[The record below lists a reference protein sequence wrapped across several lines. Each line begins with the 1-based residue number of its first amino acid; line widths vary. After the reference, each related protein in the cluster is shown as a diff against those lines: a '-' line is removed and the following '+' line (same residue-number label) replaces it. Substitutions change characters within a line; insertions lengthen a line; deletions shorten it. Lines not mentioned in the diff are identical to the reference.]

1 MASSDHFS
9 SFNASS
15 FDDWEDIPYKENRVQ
30 ENPFSD
36 IEDSNFN
43 SNVNSNV
50 NSNIDSVI
58 TSSESASPKTVES
71 EDASLEDASE
81 EDASEPISFEQELF
95 TTLQPYQQMYSDL
108 NIIRKKLGDTSSYQF
123 GLFMMNDICDKL
135 DFILKNPNEKST
147 YCRIVID
154 RLWNLQGKNGDI
166 NIIQLIFSYLSIC
179 DRFAD
184 GDFAKSTFD
193 GCPRRVKKEKY
204 DKNYDLYVNVHK
216 GIDQFNQLISDKFTN
231 LCLIFKA
238 FRTIIGKF
246 VKHATGSWDITSFA
260 PKSEWKYS
268 IWNGKTYASE
278 KSNEFNEFMSDII
291 DIYIELEKLSPE
303 LDELH
308 AIFAEAK
315 EASIKQRELSQ
326 KSMKNF
332 RSKPASYTK
341 QRSQDRQKV
350 FASVSPTRTF
360 VVGRDTV
367 AKPPAI
373 PAWSKGNPL
382 AQSISLGQSVIVEV
396 EIPQTNTD
404 DMDGFVVVASKGRR
418 RK

>member
-1 MASSDHFS
+1 MASTVHFS
-9 SFNASS
+9 ASNASS
-15 FDDWEDIPYKENRVQ
+15 FDDWEEIPYKGTRVQ

-36 IEDSNFN
+36 IEESAIDSNQD
-43 SNVNSNV
+43 SNQQSNQQ
-50 NSNIDSVI
+50 SNQDSAI
-58 TSSESASPKTVES
+58 TSSESASSVTVES
-71 EDASLEDASE
+71 EE
-81 EDASEPISFEQELF
+81 ESSEPISFEQELF
-95 TTLQPYQQMYSDL
+95 TTLQPYQQMYAEL

-135 DFILKNPNEKST
+135 DFIMKNPNDKST

-154 RLWNLQGKNGDI
+154 RLWNLKAKNGDA

-184 GDFAKSTFD
+184 GDFANSTFD

-231 LCLIFKA
+231 FCLIFKA
-238 FRTIIGKF
+238 FRTIIGKY
-246 VKHATGSWDITSFA
+246 VKHATGSWDIAAFA

-268 IWNGKTYASE
+268 IWNGKTYASK
-278 KSNEFNEFMSDII
+278 KSDEFNQFMSDII

-315 EASIKQRELSQ
+315 EASLKQRELSQ

-332 RSKPASYTK
+332 RSKPSSYVK
-341 QRSQDRQKV
+341 QRSQERQKA
-350 FASVSPTRTF
+350 FAAVSSRNF
-360 VVGRDTV
+360 VLGRDTI
-367 AKPPAI
+367 AKAPTV

-382 AQSISLGQSVIVEV
+382 VKSVPIAETLAETVTV
-396 EIPQTNTD
+396 QVDMPQTLPA
-404 DMDGFVVVASKGRR
+404 DMEGFVVVTSKGRR

>member
-1 MASSDHFS
+1 MASSVHFS
-9 SFNASS
+9 AFNASS
-15 FDDWEDIPYKENRVQ
+15 FDDWEDVPYKGVRVQ

-36 IEDSNFN
+36 IEESTIDSNQQ
-43 SNVNSNV
+43 SNQQSNL
-50 NSNIDSVI
+50 DSAI
-58 TSSESASPKTVES
+58 TSSESASAETVES
-71 EDASLEDASE
+71 EE
-81 EDASEPISFEQELF
+81 ETSEPISFEHELY
-95 TTLQPYQQMYSDL
+95 TTLHPYRQMYSEL

-135 DFILKNPNEKST
+135 DFIMKNPNDKST

-154 RLWNLQGKNGDI
+154 RLWNLKAKNGDV

-184 GDFAKSTFD
+184 ADFANSTFD

-231 LCLIFKA
+231 FCLIFKA
-238 FRTIIGKF
+238 FRTIIGKY
-246 VKHATGSWDITSFA
+246 VKHATGSWDIASFA

-268 IWNGKTYASE
+268 IWNGKTYTSK
-278 KSNEFNEFMSDII
+278 KSDEFNAFMIDVI

-303 LDELH
+303 MDELH

-315 EASIKQRELSQ
+315 EVSLKQRELSQ

-332 RSKPASYTK
+332 RSKPSYVK
-341 QRSQDRQKV
+341 QRSQERQKA
-350 FASVSPTRTF
+350 FAVVSPTRTF
-360 VVGRDTV
+360 VVGRDTI
-367 AKPPAI
+367 AKAPAV

-382 AQSISLGQSVIVEV
+382 VKSVP
-396 EIPQTNTD
+396 IPETVTVQVD
-404 DMDGFVVVASKGRR
+404 VPQAIPADMEGFVVVTKGRR